1 MAWART
7 MYGRQ
12 VLQTGMT
19 DNESEEFRWRPRHR
33 TSPAPQARD
42 TSKRERAD
50 GERLGRLLLPGVM
63 LLIENGGGILSDI
76 PLEAEASA
84 GVPER
89 RHIQDE
95 VAVDDVAWRTIA
107 WVRKCVSA

>member
-1 MAWART
+1 

-76 PLEAEASA
+76 PLEAAASA